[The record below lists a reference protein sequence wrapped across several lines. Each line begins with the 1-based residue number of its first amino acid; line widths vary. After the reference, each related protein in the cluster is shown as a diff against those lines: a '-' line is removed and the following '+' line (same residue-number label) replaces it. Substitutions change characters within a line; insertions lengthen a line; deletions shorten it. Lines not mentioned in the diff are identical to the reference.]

1 MKTFATIAASLILI
15 LFLAVAL
22 WWHRVPQSNVS
33 NFNKWYQTTLS
44 DRTIAYA
51 ENGFVDSE
59 FFARVPMTQDEFEAI
74 REKIGMTRASGAAQG
89 GRPRW
94 CKLPQGDYYV
104 LDRISDRE
112 HRDLI
117 EGHFDQ
123 SVGIGYFHYL
133 DH

>member
-1 MKTFATIAASLILI
+1 MKTFATLAASIILV
-15 LFLAVAL
+15 LTVVVAL
-22 WWHRVPQSNVS
+22 WWVKVPRSNVS

-59 FFARVPMTQDEFEAI
+59 FFARVPMTEIEFEAV
-74 REKIGMTRASGAAQG
+74 REKVGMQRTSGTPQG
-89 GRPRW
+89 GRPKW

-104 LDRISDRE
+104 LDRIGDRD

-123 SVGIGYFHYL
+123 SDGIGYFHYL